1 MSEVDVCPVCG
12 EPVKRKNLVRH
23 YGKVHPKRAST
34 LFRPIAATESPKTR
48 RIRRPRRI
56 LLYALIGIAVV
67 LVSVA
72 AAEVVNVNTI
82 RMHIHPQLSILIR
95 GASVTLPPGIGI
107 EGGLRRDRSLDRY
120 GVNGLSPLLTKDSSG
135 TIHVESNTVRDFT
148 LYQFLAVWGESID
161 YSQVVGNPVQA
172 GESACIF
179 VNGQSSP
186 LSSDIVFVDQQKIIL
201 EIPPN
206 SQPCSAIS

>member
-1 MSEVDVCPVCG
+1 LSEVDVCPVCG

-120 GVNGLSPLLTKDSSG
+120 GGVAPDLGEVVVDGTLHIEPRQPRRAAAPELHPSPKAAS
-135 TIHVESNTVRDFT
+135 
-148 LYQFLAVWGESID
+148 
-161 YSQVVGNPVQA
+161 
-172 GESACIF
+172 
-179 VNGQSSP
+179 
-186 LSSDIVFVDQQKIIL
+186 K
-201 EIPPN
+201 
-206 SQPCSAIS
+206 

>member
-1 MSEVDVCPVCG
+1 M
-12 EPVKRKNLVRH
+12 
-23 YGKVHPKRAST
+23 
-34 LFRPIAATESPKTR
+34 
-48 RIRRPRRI
+48 
-56 LLYALIGIAVV
+56 
-67 LVSVA
+67 
-72 AAEVVNVNTI
+72 
-82 RMHIHPQLSILIR
+82 
-95 GASVTLPPGIGI
+95 
-107 EGGLRRDRSLDRY
+107 
-120 GVNGLSPLLTKDSSG
+120 
-135 TIHVESNTVRDFT
+135 